1 MIKIYPKYII
11 FLAIIR
17 IVEYLS
23 IKFKTRRNVYS
34 IIIIYYLVFA
44 III

>member
-23 IKFKTRRNVYS
+23 IKFKTRYVTF
-34 IIIIYYLVFA
+34 IQYYLVFA